1 MATIGLD
8 ELYYAPITSA
18 DSEDELYGT
27 PKKMAGAISVNLAKN
42 IAEAM
47 LSADNR
53 TYYANKA
60 FSNGTI
66 TLNLADIDDEALVDV
81 FGAVRDSKGGIAF
94 SGNKMPAPVALGF
107 RAMKANGKY
116 RYSWLLRVTF
126 APPGEDV
133 QTKGDAI
140 TYTTPSVTGTFTD
153 QVKKA
158 ADGNHYHQY
167 KMDEDA
173 KDADK
178 SVITGWFS
186 KVQEPTVAASA

>member
-8 ELYYAPITSA
+8 ELHYAPIESA
-18 DSEDELYGT
+18 ENEDETYGT
-27 PKKMAGAISVNLAKN
+27 PKKMAGAISVDLSKN

-47 LSADNR
+47 QSADNR

-66 TLNLADIDDEALVDV
+66 TMNLADIDDEALVSV
-81 FGAVRDSKGGIAF
+81 FGAVKDSKGGIAY
-94 SGNKMPAPVALGF
+94 SGNVLPKPVALGF

-116 RYSWLLRVTF
+116 RYTWLLRVTF
-126 APPGEDV
+126 APPGENV
-133 QTKGDAI
+133 QTKGDTI

-153 QVKKA
+153 QIKKA

-173 KDADK
+173 VDADQTTIK
-178 SVITGWFS
+178 AWFESV
-186 KVQEPTVAASA
+186 KEPAVTA